1 MEKGR
6 ASALPSRAG
15 TALVRRVDAGT
26 LVLTLTGGAIRAH
39 TTLLTK
45 QLQVRFGVHVGFNE
59 LVADPTVNAG
69 RLAGALEV
77 LEGAV
82 DAAEAAVRR
91 AGLDPGRA
99 PVHAVVKVQPYHV
112 TAAERGALF
121 RLARNNVFSIRDP
134 VRTMESILRGMLEIT
149 HLRAVRGDIES
160 PRLEDVTEPGAD
172 LSHVR
177 GRGWA
182 PGAPPVVR
190 LDVGGVS
197 RRVELDPFG
206 QHVRHVIRRR
216 DYASLGSGFAR
227 YFSYY
232 PVLDGPDLKLDIWRR
247 VRHELGEPAAGRVAV
262 AAGFAGW
269 DAMVAALALTP
280 STDFDRLPRELAA
293 PLRFRRTGWAAL
305 AEALSVANAAAED
318 YVVLDS
324 LDLLAHPAP
333 VLASLGR
340 RFGLARRLARPPV
353 PYARFTPG
361 FAGLPIQTALFRRVA
376 REHGV
381 GPPRPWPPLPPSRLP
396 AFVRG
401 EIAASY
407 RVHLAALASPS
418 RLHLRRSLAA
428 IAPTEPTGVY
438 ARLVADGARATGG
451 RRDAIRRA
459 HPELEPW
466 FAAIDAAA

>member
-1 MEKGR
+1 M
-6 ASALPSRAG
+6 ASALSSRAG
-15 TALVRRVDAGT
+15 MELVRRVDAGT

-59 LVADPTVNAG
+59 LVADPTLNPG
-69 RLAGALEV
+69 RLAGALGV

-82 DAAEAAVRR
+82 AAAETTVRR

-99 PVHAVVKVQPYHV
+99 PLHAVVKVQPYHV

-149 HLRAVRGDIES
+149 HLRAVRGDVAS

-182 PGAPPVVR
+182 PGAPPVVQ

-206 QHVRHVIRRR
+206 QHVRHVMRRR

-232 PVLDGPDLKLDIWRR
+232 PVLDGPDLKLDLWRR
-247 VRHELGEPAAGRVAV
+247 VRRELGEPTADRAAA

-280 STDFDRLPRELAA
+280 STDFDRLPPALAA

-305 AEALSVANAAAED
+305 AEALSVAAAAAED

-324 LDLLAHPAP
+324 LDLLAHPGP

-340 RFGLARRLARPPV
+340 RFGLPHRLARPPV

-361 FAGLPIQTALFRRVA
+361 FEGLPIRTALFRRVA

-381 GPPRPWPPLPPSRLP
+381 APPRPRPPLPPSRFP
-396 AFVRG
+396 AFVRD
-401 EIAASY
+401 EIVSSY
-407 RVHLAALASPS
+407 RVHLAALAGAR
-418 RLHLRRSLAA
+418 RLRVPGSLAS
-428 IAPTEPTGVY
+428 IAPTQPTGIY
-438 ARLVADGARATGG
+438 ARLVADGSPAEAG

-459 HPELEPW
+459 HPELERW
-466 FAAIDAAA
+466 FDAIDAAA